1 MKKLDRRAWLRTA
14 GLTGAFSMLGGLS
27 AVQAKDEAMAPMA
40 AKAKSTTDAIARLS
54 SNENPMGPSD
64 KARQAMVEAFEW
76 GCRYPYGYSY
86 ELAEM
91 IAKKHGVTKDHIV
104 LGSGSSEG
112 LKCTALAFG
121 LHGAEVISAAPTYLS
136 LLAYAEQFGAHI
148 NMVPLD
154 DKLVHDLE
162 AMGGRIT
169 NQTGLIFI
177 CNPNNPTGTILPAQK
192 LKDFC
197 RDVSSRVN
205 VFVDEA
211 YFEYIEQPYP
221 SMIELVK
228 EEKNVIVSRTFSKVY
243 GLAGI
248 RMGYLVARPD
258 IAARIRKNRMSM
270 LNVMA
275 INAAK
280 AVLEDEAFYK
290 ASLAHNNKAKQLIYS
305 TLDDL
310 KLRYVP
316 SSTNFVFF
324 HTGREISEVI
334 PAMLEHKV
342 RVGRP
347 FPPLTDWCRI
357 STGSMEDVKLFVKGL
372 RKMMA

>member
-27 AVQAKDEAMAPMA
+27 AVQAKDDTVAPLA
-40 AKAKSTTDAIARLS
+40 APPIEDAIARLS
-54 SNENPMGPSD
+54 SNENPMGPSP
-64 KARQAMVEAFEW
+64 KARQAMIEAFEW
-76 GCRYPYGYSY
+76 GCRYPYYY
-86 ELAEM
+86 ATELAEM
-91 IAKKHGVTKDHIV
+91 IAKKHGVSRDLIV

-121 LHGAEVISAAPTYLS
+121 LHGAEIISAAPTYLS
-136 LLAYAEQFGAHI
+136 LLSYAEHFGAHI

-154 DKLVHDLE
+154 DDLVHDLD

-169 NQTGLIFI
+169 NQTGLVFV
-177 CNPNNPTGTILPAQK
+177 CNPNNPTGTILPAEK

-197 RDVSSRVN
+197 RDVSSQVN

-211 YFEYIEQPYP
+211 YFEYIQQPYP

-258 IAARIRKNRMSM
+258 IADRIRKKRMSM
-270 LNVMA
+270 LNVLA

-280 AVLEDEAFYK
+280 AALQDEKFYQ
-290 ASLAHNNKAKQLIYS
+290 ASLAQNTATKQLIYN

-310 KLRYVP
+310 KLKYVP

-324 HTGREISEVI
+324 HTGKDIGEVI

-347 FPPLTDWCRI
+347 FPPLRDWCRI
-357 STGSMEDVKLFVKGL
+357 STGTTEDVKLFCKSL
-372 RKMMA
+372 RKMMV

>member
-27 AVQAKDEAMAPMA
+27 AVQAKDDALAPIA
-40 AKAKSTTDAIARLS
+40 APPIKDAIARLS
-54 SNENPMGPSD
+54 SNENPMGPSP
-64 KARQAMVEAFEW
+64 KAKQAMIEAFEW
-76 GCRYPYGYSY
+76 GCRYPFSY
-86 ELAEM
+86 ATELAEM
-91 IAKKHGVTKDHIV
+91 IAKKHGVSREHIV
-104 LGSGSSEG
+104 LGSGSTEG

-121 LHGAEVISAAPTYLS
+121 LHGSDIISAAPTYLS
-136 LLAYAEQFGAHI
+136 LLAYAEHFGAHI

-154 DKLVHDLE
+154 DNLVHDLD

-169 NQTGLIFI
+169 NKTGLIFI
-177 CNPNNPTGTILPAQK
+177 CNPNNPTGTILPPQQ

-197 RDVSSRVN
+197 SDVSSQVN

-211 YFEYIEQPYP
+211 YFEYVDQPYP
-221 SMIELVK
+221 SLIELVK

-243 GLAGI
+243 GLAGV
-248 RMGYLVARPD
+248 RMGYLIARPD
-258 IAARIRKNRMSM
+258 IADRIRQKRMSM
-270 LNVMA
+270 LNVLA

-280 AVLEDEAFYK
+280 AVLKDEEFYQ
-290 ASLAHNNKAKQLIYS
+290 ASLANNAKGKQLIYD

-310 KLRYVP
+310 KLKYVP

-324 HTGREISEVI
+324 QTGRDIEKVI
-334 PAMLEHKV
+334 PAMLEHRV

-347 FPPLTDWCRI
+347 FPPLRDWCRI
-357 STGSMEDVKLFVKGL
+357 STGAIEDVRLFTKGL

>member
-1 MKKLDRRAWLRTA
+1 MKKLDRRAWLKTA

-27 AVQAKDEAMAPMA
+27 AVQAKDEAIAPA
-40 AKAKSTTDAIARLS
+40 AATSTTDAIARLS
-54 SNENPMGPSD
+54 SNENPMGPSP

-76 GCRYPYGYSY
+76 GCRYPHSY
-86 ELAEM
+86 ATALAEK
-91 IAKKHGVTKDHIV
+91 IAKKHGVSREHIV

-154 DKLVHDLE
+154 DNLVHDLE
-162 AMGGRIT
+162 AMGARIT
-169 NQTGLIFI
+169 NQTGLVFV
-177 CNPNNPTGTILPAQK
+177 CNPNNPTGTVVPAQQ
-192 LKDFC
+192 LKNFC
-197 RDVSSRVN
+197 SDVSSRVN

-211 YFEYIEQPYP
+211 YFEYIDQPYP

-258 IAARIRKNRMSM
+258 IADRIRKNRMSM
-270 LNVMA
+270 LNVLA
-275 INAAK
+275 INAAQVALDDGK
-280 AVLEDEAFYK
+280 FYQ
-290 ASLAHNNKAKQLIYS
+290 ASLTHNKKAKQLIYD

-310 KLRYVP
+310 KLKYIP

-324 HTGREISEVI
+324 HTGRDIKEVI

-357 STGSMEDVKLFVKGL
+357 STGAMEDVKLFTKGL

>member
-14 GLTGAFSMLGGLS
+14 GLTGAFGLMGGLQ
-27 AVQAKDEAMAPMA
+27 AIQAKDEAIPQVA
-40 AKAKSTTDAIARLS
+40 AKAADTVARLS
-54 SNENPMGPSD
+54 SNENPFGPSA
-64 KARQAMVEAFEW
+64 KARQAMTEAFDW
-76 GCRYPYGYSY
+76 GCRYPYNYAD
-86 ELAEM
+86 ELAEK
-91 IAKKHGVTKDHIV
+91 IAKKMGVTRDHIV

-121 LHGAEVISAAPTYLS
+121 LNGGEIISAAPTYLS
-136 LLAYAEQFGAHI
+136 LLSYAEQFGAHI

-154 DKLVHDLE
+154 DNLVHDLD

-169 NQTGLIFI
+169 NKTGLLFV
-177 CNPNNPTGTILPAQK
+177 CNPNNPTGTIVPAQQ

-197 RDVSSRVN
+197 RDVSSKVT
-205 VFVDEA
+205 VFADEA

-228 EEKNVIVSRTFSKVY
+228 EGKNVIVSRTFSKVY

-258 IAARIRKNRMSM
+258 IAERIRKNRMSM
-270 LNVMA
+270 LNVLA

-280 AVLEDEAFYK
+280 AVLDDEAFYNESIAKNAEAK
-290 ASLAHNNKAKQLIYS
+290 ALIYE

-310 KLRYVP
+310 GLHYVP

-324 HTGREISEVI
+324 KTGKDIRKVI
-334 PAMLEHKV
+334 PAMKEQGV
-342 RVGRP
+342 SVGRP

-357 STGSMEDVKLFVKGL
+357 STGKLEDVKRFNKGL
-372 RKMMA
+372 RKMFA